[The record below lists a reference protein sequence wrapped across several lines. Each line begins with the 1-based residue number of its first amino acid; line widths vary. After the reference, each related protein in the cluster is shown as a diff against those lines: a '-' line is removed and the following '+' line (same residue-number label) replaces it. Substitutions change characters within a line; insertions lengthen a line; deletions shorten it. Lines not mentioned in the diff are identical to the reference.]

1 MQELFTTV
9 IQLNEVQSLESLIQP
24 PCIERKSVIKSV
36 RKSVRKYV
44 PSVYKQYITRA
55 SDDQSGMQ
63 ECSSATAAIMLQ
75 TDINV
80 VECNVESSAVS
91 TTWHI

>member
-1 MQELFTTV
+1 MQELFTT

-24 PCIERKSVIKSV
+24 PCIE

-80 VECNVESSAVS
+80 VQCNVESSAVS
-91 TTWHI
+91 TTWHN